1 MLNRRST
8 NAAVGLDLGM
18 RPSVL
23 ADTGCDEPSLS
34 SCVLSSLV
42 IDIVIYVV
50 ATVTRR
56 ASHILPQQLV
66 LDWK

>member
-42 IDIVIYVV
+42 VDIVIYGI
-50 ATVTRR
+50 ATVRRR
-56 ASHILPQQLV
+56 ASHVLPQQLV
-66 LDWK
+66 LEWK